1 MKPKILIT
9 CLLAGLFM
17 FCTNKSEQKT
27 EKSTITEHPGKL
39 SKEDMQWWTDAKFGM
54 FIHWGPYSV
63 FEGEWNGRQVP
74 VGENAEW
81 IMQKLQIPVK
91 EYRKVAK
98 TFNPINFNANEWT
111 NLAQKAGMK
120 YLVITAKHHDGFA
133 MYDSKVSDYNIVDYT
148 PFGKDPMKELSAA
161 CKEKDIRFC
170 FYYSHREDWDDPY
183 AYGNFWDFKT
193 SQQNGYEFELEKAK
207 YFESYLDKK
216 AKPQLKEL
224 LTNYGPIGLIWFD
237 RGMYTPE
244 QGYEFI
250 KIIRNL
256 QPGCLVNGRVG
267 NYNLELIG
275 DYQNLSDNGM
285 PASGVDEFWETPQTL
300 NETWGFSRFD
310 TRWKSP
316 TEIIHR
322 LAEVVSKG
330 GNYLLN
336 IGPKGD
342 GTIPQ
347 ASIDVLEEV
356 GNWMGKNN
364 ESIYG
369 TSAGPLAFHDWG
381 FCTAKES
388 VLYLHILN
396 WPENGKL
403 EIRNLRN
410 KILSAKTLDGGAS
423 LMVNKAEG
431 KHQILLQ
438 NIVPD
443 QHNTVIKVQLEGL
456 PEVDQEIIQVQK
468 DESILLDNMSVN
480 TSGKTKKRYNRRG
493 KLFVSKWDSPEDL
506 ATWLL
511 DFKESGTYR
520 IKITYSAP
528 ESSVG
533 AKFTLS
539 LGANKIT
546 AQVEKTGIDFDY
558 KTFELDEVSVE
569 KNSNVQFIIG
579 PDENLKGDLM
589 YLKSIELVPVNN

>member
-1 MKPKILIT
+1 MKLKFLTI
-9 CLLAGLFM
+9 CLLACLFM

-27 EKSTITEHPGKL
+27 ENSSITEHPGNL
-39 SKEDMQWWTDAKFGM
+39 SKEDMQWFTDAKFGM

-63 FEGEWNGRQVP
+63 FEGEWDGRQVP

-98 TFNPINFNANEWT
+98 TFNPAQFNAGEWT
-111 NLAQKAGMK
+111 DLAQKAGMK
-120 YLVITAKHHDGFA
+120 YLVITSKHHDGFA

-148 PFGKDPMKELSAA
+148 PYGKDPMQDLSAA

-183 AYGNFWDFKT
+183 AYGNFWDFET
-193 SQQNGYEFELEKAK
+193 SQQKGYEYEIEKAD
-207 YFESYLDKK
+207 YFESYLEKK

-224 LTNYGPIGLIWFD
+224 LTNYGPIGLVWFD

-250 KIIRNL
+250 KIIRDL
-256 QPGCLVNGRVG
+256 QPKCLVNGRVG

-356 GNWMGKNN
+356 GNWMEKNN

-369 TSAGPLAFHDWG
+369 TSASPLAFHDWG

-431 KHQILLQ
+431 KHQISLQ
-438 NIVPD
+438 DIVPN
-443 QHNTVIKVQLEGL
+443 QHNTVIKLQLEGL
-456 PEVDQEIIQVQK
+456 PEVDPEIIQVQK
-468 DESILLDNMSVN
+468 DESILLDNMTVH

-493 KLFVSKWDSPEDL
+493 KLFISKWNSPEDR
-506 ATWLL
+506 ASWLL
-511 DFKESGTYR
+511 GIIQPGEYQL
-520 IKITYSAP
+520 KITYSSP
-528 ESSVG
+528 EESVG
-533 AKFTLS
+533 SQFQI
-539 LGANKIT
+539 KIGENT
-546 AQVEKTGIDFDY
+546 VTSKVENTGVDFDY
-558 KTFELDEVSVE
+558 KSFDLGEVSFDKAGTVE
-569 KNSNVQFIIG
+569 VTVNPERNMES
-579 PDENLKGDLM
+579 DLM
-589 YLKSIELVPVNN
+589 YFKSLELVPIL